1 MTQAPHMTRAP
12 CLAQVPR
19 TAKALRIRANMPVL
33 DQRGNHVGTVD
44 RVDDGSEIRLARADS
59 PDGLHHYIP
68 VDWVDVVDDAV
79 RLNRV
84 SSSVLR
90 DRD

>member
-1 MTQAPHMTRAP
+1 MAESDRIQAHM
-12 CLAQVPR
+12 L
-19 TAKALRIRANMPVL
+19 VL

-44 RVDDGSEIRLARADS
+44 RVDEAGEIRLARSDS

-68 VDWVDVVDDAV
+68 LDWVEAVDEAV